1 MNEPKTRTRFFIR
14 LSTVN
19 INSKYF
25 DVNILETEKEVAAIC
40 SKRMFK
46 NYKNV
51 PERLKNPKVNKDQ
64 MINKQKELELRL
76 KIIKNKNAQRK

>member
-1 MNEPKTRTRFFIR
+1 
-14 LSTVN
+14 
-19 INSKYF
+19 
-25 DVNILETEKEVAAIC
+25 
-40 SKRMFK
+40 MFK